1 MATKLSEVDWFEWNG
16 VKCTEYGMHVLGQP
30 SIISA
35 AERVSNEEIPGRSGT
50 LTLLEG
56 DNIFDDITL
65 AVTCVIDSPYETVE
79 GESVSRIAK
88 ICAWLRG
95 NGEIKFANQSD
106 GYYKGRMSS
115 QISFDKIVSGDP
127 HRAFQV
133 QFRCQPFFYLDSGE
147 TAITIPVADSPKQLT
162 NPGNIPSQP
171 VIKLTGTGEGTIMA
185 GGSTMLINSFEDIEY
200 LMLDCEAKIAY
211 TGAPGDPSDPLKLLG
226 TRVTGEW
233 LTIPTGTSFFTMTG
247 DITSAVITP
256 RWRCV

>member
-1 MATKLSEVDWFEWNG
+1 MAYQLSEIDWFEWNG
-16 VKCTEYGMHVLGQP
+16 VKCTQYGMHVLGQP
-30 SIISA
+30 SVISA

-56 DNIFDDITL
+56 DDIFDDVTL
-65 AVTCVIDSPYETVE
+65 AATCIIDDPYETVD

-88 ICAWLRG
+88 ITGWLRG
-95 NGEIKFANQSD
+95 NGTIKFANRQE
-106 GYYKGRMSS
+106 GYYRGRMSS
-115 QISFDKIVSGDP
+115 QISFDKIVSGNP
-127 HRAFQV
+127 HLAFQV
-133 QFRCQPFFYLDSGE
+133 QFRCQPFFYLDSGD
-147 TAITIPVADSPKQLT
+147 APVSISGTTQQFS
-162 NPGNIPSQP
+162 NPGNTPSLP

-185 GGSTMLINSFEDIEY
+185 GGSTMLINSFEDVDYI
-200 LMLDCEAKIAY
+200 MLDCEAKIAY

-247 DITSAVITP
+247 GITSATITP